1 MLPYYLK
8 NIPVV
13 THMLY
18 LETLGNG
25 PIGAPIASSTSSSSG
40 SNNEDIFRLVEEYF
54 GVSNADTL
62 YLILKEV
69 IGERNDSAEKL
80 DNKTVKAEIL

>member
-8 NIPVV
+8 NIPVI
-13 THMLY
+13 TLLLY

-25 PIGAPIASSTSSSSG
+25 PIGAQIASSTSPSSD
-40 SNNEDIFRLVEEYF
+40 SNNEDIFRLVEEDF
-54 GVSNADTL
+54 GISNADTL
-62 YLILKEV
+62 CLILKEV

-80 DNKTVKAEIL
+80 DNKTAKAEIL

>member
-8 NIPVV
+8 NIPVI
-13 THMLY
+13 TLLLY

-25 PIGAPIASSTSSSSG
+25 PIGAQIASSTSPSSD
-40 SNNEDIFRLVEEYF
+40 SNNEDIFRLVEEDF
-54 GVSNADTL
+54 GISNAETL

-80 DNKTVKAEIL
+80 DNKTAKAEIL